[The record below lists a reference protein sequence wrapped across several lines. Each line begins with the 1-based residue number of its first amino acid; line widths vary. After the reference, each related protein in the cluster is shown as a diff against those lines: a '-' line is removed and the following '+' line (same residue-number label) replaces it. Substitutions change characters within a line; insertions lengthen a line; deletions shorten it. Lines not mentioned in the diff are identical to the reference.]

1 MRAACE
7 AIGRDPATLALSFGQ
22 RVSVDKD
29 AKRAEERAR
38 LQYERHGVAFDDV
51 MRSRFIFGS
60 AIQVAE
66 QVRALK
72 DLGVG
77 QFVLW
82 HEPPFDAE
90 AEDQI
95 REFAE
100 TVVPLLR

>member
-1 MRAACE
+1 M
-7 AIGRDPATLALSFGQ
+7 
-22 RVSVDKD
+22 
-29 AKRAEERAR
+29 
-38 LQYERHGVAFDDV
+38 QYERQGVPFDETLA
-51 MRSRFIFGS
+51 SRFIFGS

-66 QVRALK
+66 QVRAFR

-100 TVVPLLR
+100 TVIPLL